1 MGLYKMVDNNVVEFK
16 IREINGY
23 DNLQKLDGENRR
35 VLRCVD
41 CKSTAFHL
49 ANSDVSSENDN
60 DVDLIICVKCGRL
73 AWLGEAEDG

>member
-1 MGLYKMVDNNVVEFK
+1 MVDDNVVEFK
-16 IREINGY
+16 TRKLNGF

>member
-1 MGLYKMVDNNVVEFK
+1 MVDDNVVEFK
-16 IREINGY
+16 TRKLNGF

-60 DVDLIICVKCGRL
+60 DVDLIICVKCGRV
-73 AWLGEAEDG
+73 AWLGEAEDGES

>member
-1 MGLYKMVDNNVVEFK
+1 MGLYKMVDDNVVEFK
-16 IREINGY
+16 TRKLNGF

>member
-1 MGLYKMVDNNVVEFK
+1 MVDDNVVEFK
-16 IREINGY
+16 TRKLNGF

-60 DVDLIICVKCGRL
+60 DVDLIICVKCGRV

>member
-1 MGLYKMVDNNVVEFK
+1 MGLYKMVDENVVEFK

-41 CKSTAFHL
+41 CKSTSFHL
-49 ANSDVSSENDN
+49 ANSDLSSENDN
-60 DVDLIICVKCGRL
+60 DVDLIVCVKCGRA